1 MKLKVKLFLNV
12 TVNLK
17 IDYIITFNY
26 KMNDSNQCPKNKC
39 ISCNVVLDYYR
50 DGTEE
55 EGFRCHNCYWEEEGP
70 YMRKKDVPDLIYP
83 DYRPKKNK
91 K

>member
-1 MKLKVKLFLNV
+1 MKLFSNV

-17 IDYIITFNY
+17 IDYNY
-26 KMNDSNQCPKNKC
+26 IYNYIMSDSNKNPKNKC

-55 EGFRCHNCYWEEEGP
+55 EGYRCHNCYWEQEGP
-70 YMRKKDVPDLIYP
+70 YMRKKDVPELILP
-83 DYRPKKNK
+83 DYRPKKEKPN
-91 K
+91 

>member
-1 MKLKVKLFLNV
+1 MLLL
-12 TVNLK
+12 NLK
-17 IDYIITFNY
+17 IDFIIYTIII
-26 KMNDSNQCPKNKC
+26 KMNDSNESSKNKC

-50 DGTEE
+50 DGSED

-83 DYRPKKNK
+83 DYRPKKK
-91 K
+91 KIK